1 MLTLWAFRVALIQ
14 RCAVNQIN
22 SYFMCTVTESLIRGK
37 IKFYTQ
43 VKFLNF
49 FSELTALIS
58 AVKTLT
64 QNTRATRTI
73 IWCAN
78 QLVLAN
84 SIPNRETSALLPQSS
99 SKEGTGDV
107 S

>member
-1 MLTLWAFRVALIQ
+1 
-14 RCAVNQIN
+14 
-22 SYFMCTVTESLIRGK
+22 MCTVTESLITGK

-43 VKFLNF
+43 MKFLIF
-49 FSELTALIS
+49 FLELSALIS

-73 IWCAN
+73 VWCAN

-84 SIPNRETSALLPQSS
+84 SIPNREASALLPQSN
-99 SKEGTGDV
+99 SKESTGDV